1 MMDEIW
7 ISMTNGSTYEVA
19 NIDFETLEAEISEKR
34 AIGDLLIRLDYFQ
47 PDPKGKILIKK
58 GLVLMLD
65 QIVSISLQESL
76 DS

>member
-19 NIDFETLEAEISEKR
+19 NIDLETLEAEILEKR